1 MHFWK
6 WLSVVSKKNTE
17 VLPETSERL
26 ASVLASA
33 EEMIQTN
40 TIFLKSYPQHK
51 LILQKQI

>member
-33 EEMIQTN
+33 EEMIQTS
-40 TIFLKSYPQHK
+40 TILFKSYPQHMNSS
-51 LILQKQI
+51 QKQI